1 MKLIRGALC
10 GAAALVLTVSPT
22 VATAGASKL
31 SLGRAA
37 TSTAKN
43 SKAVP
48 TIPHWLAATL
58 VAGVLV
64 GAAVVATDSPDT
76 PDSP

>member
-10 GAAALVLTVSPT
+10 GVAALALTVSPT
-22 VATAGASKL
+22 VATAGAAKL
-31 SLGRAA
+31 SLGRA
-37 TSTAKN
+37 STGMSKG

-48 TIPHWLAATL
+48 HIPGW
-58 VAGVLV
+58 LV
-64 GAAVVATDSPDT
+64 GTLLAGAIVGTVVIASEK